1 MLLTILVVLTVY
13 LLACY
18 AYGAA
23 LLIRRGMMLRKHGA
37 AVTSHDV
44 DADGVVTHRYPA
56 TAPGLRRP
64 LASKAAA

>member
-23 LLIRRGMMLRKHGA
+23 LLIRRGMLLRKERRLGGEPI
-37 AVTSHDV
+37 V
-44 DADGVVTHRYPA
+44 DAAGVVTHRYPA
-56 TAPGLRRP
+56 RERVPRP
-64 LASKAAA
+64 MAAKAAA

>member
-23 LLIRRGMMLRKHGA
+23 LLIRRGMLLRKERHERGEA
-37 AVTSHDV
+37 IV
-44 DADGVVTHRYPA
+44 DPTGIVTHRYPESDGVAQPMA
-56 TAPGLRRP
+56 T
-64 LASKAAA
+64 KAAA